1 MYFCH
6 RKDSLMCPSCHRSWG
21 FFLLFY
27 RRGCAIVPSSLPLTV
42 PILYHLFMMKRW
54 SSHKRA
60 GALQYA
66 AKQTVLR
73 GRQTVNICL
82 LGHLL
87 KISEDKYLISYVSN
101 LSTLPDRIS
110 GTISNTPKDSK
121 TDFPEMESS
130 RSQRSLCW
138 SDGQPS
144 PPQPCFSPPADLSLP
159 FSNNLTTTIPLHNN
173 NSKNSRAL
181 HSLQRRV
188 HFKVKGNKSA
198 KRT

>member
-1 MYFCH
+1 M
-6 RKDSLMCPSCHRSWG
+6 LG

-27 RRGCAIVPSSLPLTV
+27 RRRCTIVPSSLPLTA
-42 PILYHLFMMKRW
+42 PILYHLFTMKRW

-60 GALQYA
+60 GALRYA
-66 AKQTVLR
+66 AKRTVLR

-82 LGHLL
+82 L
-87 KISEDKYLISYVSN
+87 SFAEDKCSLSCISN
-101 LSTLPDRIS
+101 LSTLPDRIT

-138 SDGQPS
+138 SDEQPS
-144 PPQPCFSPPADLSLP
+144 PPQTCFSPPADLALP

-173 NSKNSRAL
+173 SKNSRAR

>member
-1 MYFCH
+1 MLGLF
-6 RKDSLMCPSCHRSWG
+6 P
-21 FFLLFY
+21 LLQETPYNGPVVTAFN
-27 RRGCAIVPSSLPLTV
+27 CTNSVS
-42 PILYHLFMMKRW
+42 PIHDEEMIRPQEGRC
-54 SSHKRA
+54 SPICCQTN
-60 GALQYA
+60 GAQ
-66 AKQTVLR
+66 
-73 GRQTVNICL
+73 RQAD
-82 LGHLL
+82 G
-87 KISEDKYLISYVSN
+87 KYLLIVSVAEGKCSLSCISN
-101 LSTLPDRIS
+101 RSTLPDRIT

-138 SDGQPS
+138 SDEQPS
-144 PPQPCFSPPADLSLP
+144 PPQTCFSPPADLPLP
-159 FSNNLTTTIPLHNN
+159 FSNNLPTTIPLHSN